1 MTADRSRTAGSGARP
16 PRFDPKVFLAR
27 RELLLVGAI
36 AVLLALIAARFPGFV
51 APANLAGVFNDSA
64 ILIIMA
70 LGQAAVIV
78 TRSIDLSVA
87 ANVALT
93 GMTVALLD
101 AAHPELPLMLLVA
114 VALVQGLVL
123 GAINGLMVW
132 RIGIPSIV
140 VTLGTLTIY
149 RGLAFVLSGGA
160 WINSFQFSP
169 GFLGVPR
176 TELLHLP
183 LLSWLALVA
192 IAITAVVFGRAPI
205 GRAWFAVGGNPAA
218 AVYAGIDPGRT
229 RFFAFCFSGMLS
241 GLCGYLW
248 VSRYAVA
255 YVDVASGFELD
266 VIAACVIGGVSI
278 GGGIGSVAGTV
289 LGALFLGII
298 KNALPVIAVSPFAQM
313 AISGA
318 IIIAAV
324 TLNTRAERKGGR
336 IILRPRASP
345 SPSPSPSPA
354 E

>member
-1 MTADRSRTAGSGARP
+1 MDTPGTTGPDGRFG
-16 PRFDPKVFLAR
+16 RFDVAAFLAR
-27 RELLLVGAI
+27 RELLL
-36 AVLLALIAARFPGFV
+36 IAAMAALLGLVATRFPGFV
-51 APANLAGVFNDSA
+51 TPSNLAGVFNDSS
-64 ILIIMA
+64 ILVIMA
-70 LGQAAVIV
+70 LGQAAVIL

-101 AAHPELPLMLLVA
+101 AQHPALPLLLLVGL
-114 VALVQGLVL
+114 ALLQGLVL
-123 GAINGLMVW
+123 GAINGLLVW
-132 RIGIPSIV
+132 KVGIPSIV

-176 TELLHLP
+176 TAVLGIP
-183 LLSWLALVA
+183 LLSWAAVMAVA
-192 IAITAVVFGRAPI
+192 VMAVVFGRTSI
-205 GRAWFAVGGNPAA
+205 GRAWYAVGGNPVA
-218 AVYAGIDPGRT
+218 AVYAGIDAGRT
-229 RFFAFCFSGMLS
+229 RFLAFCFSGLLS

-278 GGGIGSVAGTV
+278 SGGIGSVAGTV

-298 KNALPVIAVSPFAQM
+298 KNALPVVNVSPFAQM

-324 TLNTRAERKGGR
+324 TLNTRAERRRGR
-336 IILRPRASP
+336 IILRPQATAV
-345 SPSPSPSPA
+345 PA